1 MLTAMIST
9 ILGMVGGVLP
19 DIMKEVRDSRG
30 AARERQLI
38 ELQAQLQLEAAKH
51 ANDAKL
57 REIDAGIYVEEMKA
71 MREHL
76 TAVIE
81 AQTKPTGIVW
91 IDGLNSALRPIC
103 TIIIMALFVM
113 TSVPFVWAV
122 IGQFNAGAI
131 TAQQM
136 AAVIF
141 GSLVGE
147 SFMGVFGFLWGY
159 RSTVKRPG
167 S

>member
-1 MLTAMIST
+1 MFTAMIST
-9 ILGMVGGVLP
+9 ILGMLGGVLP

-30 AARERQLI
+30 AARERELI
-38 ELQAQLQLEAAKH
+38 ELQARLQIETAQH

-81 AQTKPTGIVW
+81 AQAKPTGIVW
-91 IDGLNSALRPIC
+91 IDGFNAVLRPAC
-103 TIIIMALFVM
+103 TTLIILLFLM
-113 TSVPFVWAV
+113 TAVPFVWAV
-122 IGQFNAGAI
+122 LGQYNVGAI
-131 TAQQM
+131 DAQTM

-147 SFMGVFGFLWGY
+147 SFMAVFGFLYGY
-159 RSTVKRPG
+159 RSTAKRA
-167 S
+167 